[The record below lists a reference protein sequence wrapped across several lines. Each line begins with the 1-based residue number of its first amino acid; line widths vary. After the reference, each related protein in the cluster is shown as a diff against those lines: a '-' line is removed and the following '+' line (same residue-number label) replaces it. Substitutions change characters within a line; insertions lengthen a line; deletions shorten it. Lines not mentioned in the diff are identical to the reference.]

1 MTSATQG
8 SQVQGILSGTSA
20 KSNTSLWALM
30 QLLAVVG
37 TTSEERQ
44 MDLLRSPRALHG
56 HVSFKDVTGNTL
68 GISHIQSTVPSACCP
83 FSTQKPDPES
93 INSPKRYP
101 QAKVQ
106 CLLHKTPRHNWVI
119 ASCATLLAS
128 PFGY

>member
-68 GISHIQSTVPSACCP
+68 GISHIQSTVPSA
-83 FSTQKPDPES
+83 
-93 INSPKRYP
+93 
-101 QAKVQ
+101 
-106 CLLHKTPRHNWVI
+106 
-119 ASCATLLAS
+119 
-128 PFGY
+128 